1 MANLVFVAIVSG
13 NQTAGYRAGFPDL
26 LDCSAEG
33 RDMAE
38 LLVNARQALSLRLEK
53 LVSSD
58 EPFPDA
64 TPIESIVVSAGEFV
78 LPVDVTVDDT
88 PVRINISLGERL
100 VQRLDAAAE
109 RRGMTRSGFIAQS
122 VRVSLGE
129 TYPGAADWDAAGRRM
144 QEELSSLGRKLNDS
158 LGPDS
163 AFSRRM
169 ADLDDVIYDGVRK
182 AADKVSAAMA
192 KRQASTKKEDP
203 AEAPQT

>member
-1 MANLVFVAIVSG
+1 
-13 NQTAGYRAGFPDL
+13 
-26 LDCSAEG
+26 
-33 RDMAE
+33 
-38 LLVNARQALSLRLEK
+38 
-53 LVSSD
+53 
-58 EPFPDA
+58 
-64 TPIESIVVSAGEFV
+64 
-78 LPVDVTVDDT
+78 
-88 PVRINISLGERL
+88 
-100 VQRLDAAAE
+100 
-109 RRGMTRSGFIAQS
+109 MTRSGFIAQS